1 MRNKVLKFLLHSKTT
16 KFYQQEISY
25 IIKHYLLT
33 KYDLVKFFMIKKKL
47 FNIKFSLLEGK
58 INLNLTIMH
67 IF

>member
-1 MRNKVLKFLLHSKTT
+1 MRNKVLKFLHHSKIA

-47 FNIKFSLLEGK
+47 FNIKLNILQGK
-58 INLNLTIMH
+58 INLNLTVMH
-67 IF
+67 TF